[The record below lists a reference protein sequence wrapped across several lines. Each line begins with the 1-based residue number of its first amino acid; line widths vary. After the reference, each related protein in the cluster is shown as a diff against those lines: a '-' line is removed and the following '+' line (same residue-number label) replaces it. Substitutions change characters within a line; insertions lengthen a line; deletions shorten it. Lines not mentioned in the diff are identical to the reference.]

1 MLLRVLIYFRVRMS
15 VCLRV
20 WKCMLW
26 YICIILYACSCVRCV
41 SVRIRSFA
49 NFLNMCVYAV
59 CPFHCIFC
67 IACMYAYFRK
77 IAHIGQSTCPVCIWR
92 FTPSTRPLL
101 TLVPVCWPIR
111 LDSYRRVA
119 VTDIVY
125 HAKNDTLENFRFR
138 SHLLGALRKEKEK
151 KKNFSECESR
161 VDWLLL

>member
-1 MLLRVLIYFRVRMS
+1 M
-15 VCLRV
+15 C
-20 WKCMLW
+20 
-26 YICIILYACSCVRCV
+26 ICGVPV
-41 SVRIRSFA
+41 SVYF
-49 NFLNMCVYAV
+49 CV
-59 CPFHCIFC
+59 
-67 IACMYAYFRK
+67 ACVYAYFRK

-138 SHLLGALRKEKEK
+138 SHLLGALRKEREK
-151 KKNFSECESR
+151 KKKTFPNVNLALIGCFCKRWQALRCCLTWSTFTITLSTCQNGDQWYAACIVNCHIASSHCT
-161 VDWLLL
+161 LASHL